1 MNTKWVQG
9 FFKPKHPEKYKGNIN
24 KIVFRSSWELKFNQ
38 FLDQNP
44 NILEWSSEPFGIP
57 YYKPTTH
64 KIHKYYPD
72 YWIKYRD
79 RNGNVI
85 QEVVEVKPL
94 AQTRPPKKGKGR
106 RKKTVMYE
114 QITYATNLAKWQA
127 CQAFCDKHNIKFRVV
142 TEANLFNY

>member
-85 QEVVEVKPL
+85 KKLLKLSLWLKPVL
-94 AQTRPPKKGKGR
+94 QKKEKEDA
-106 RKKTVMYE
+106 KKLLCMNKLLTL
-114 QITYATNLAKWQA
+114 QI
-127 CQAFCDKHNIKFRVV
+127 
-142 TEANLFNY
+142 